1 MGKISCVFFLWMGPM
16 NSEKGPIS
24 NSKISKTLKMQE
36 CFSYPNPRLVL
47 RHWLRYQVMT
57 NLFLLTR
64 IVGKNTLSLI
74 IPKTNFAEMGNEW
87 KFSINRFG
95 PYRSIVYQ
103 YCDALKS
110 RATRVLPLS
119 IFILGACDV
128 FFCMS
133 HWSEECESLF
143 FYMIKVV
150 ICEWKFCDKLFGSS

>member
-1 MGKISCVFFLWMGPM
+1 MGPM

-24 NSKISKTLKMQE
+24 NSKISKTLKTQE
-36 CFSYPNPRLVL
+36 CFSYPNQCLVL

-74 IPKTNFAEMGNEW
+74 IPKTNFAEMGTEW

-128 FFCMS
+128 FFVCLIGVRS
-133 HWSEECESLF
+133 VRESF
-143 FYMIKVV
+143 FFFFLIFLY
-150 ICEWKFCDKLFGSS
+150 D